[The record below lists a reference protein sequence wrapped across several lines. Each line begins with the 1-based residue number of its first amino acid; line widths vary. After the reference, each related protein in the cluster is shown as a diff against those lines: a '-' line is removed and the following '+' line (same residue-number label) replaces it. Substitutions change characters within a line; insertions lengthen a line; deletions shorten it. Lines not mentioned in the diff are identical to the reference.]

1 MGLPLRHVDG
11 AKPDVDAAVS
21 VDVPVAVHCRRRRL
35 IRAGGRCCMP
45 GNWPSHEV
53 VGDSR
58 VCITPGQGGPKP
70 PKHGAELC
78 PKRFG
83 KRLPIDN
90 ESGEQAEALW
100 T

>member
-1 MGLPLRHVDG
+1 
-11 AKPDVDAAVS
+11 
-21 VDVPVAVHCRRRRL
+21 
-35 IRAGGRCCMP
+35 MP

-53 VGDSR
+53 VGDRR
-58 VCITPGQGGPKP
+58 VCIPPGQGGPKP

-90 ESGEQAEALW
+90 ESGEQAAVHGPLLSGIREALLDLYVLPVA
-100 T
+100 